1 MVARPSRNTCDFI
14 STGALRKNKEVVPL
28 WVPLHVTLN
37 HDHHCVTV
45 ETKWEGKEEEKK
57 KKNEATEKERE
68 RMSEEKKKG
77 EKIERKGKGPG
88 AAALR
93 TVERAEEPTKESE
106 SCDPET
112 LEM

>member
-1 MVARPSRNTCDFI
+1 MNER
-14 STGALRKNKEVVPL
+14 LR
-28 WVPLHVTLN
+28 
-37 HDHHCVTV
+37 
-45 ETKWEGKEEEKK
+45 GREKK
-57 KKNEATEKERE
+57 RE
-68 RMSEEKKKG
+68 R
-77 EKIERKGKGPG
+77 IERKGKGPG